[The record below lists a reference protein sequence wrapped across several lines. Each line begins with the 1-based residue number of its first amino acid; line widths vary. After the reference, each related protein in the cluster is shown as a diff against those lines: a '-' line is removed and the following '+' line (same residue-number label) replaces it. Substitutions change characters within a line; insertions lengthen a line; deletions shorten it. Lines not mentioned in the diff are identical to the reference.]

1 MLTALK
7 PKFAESAEIA
17 ELSKNFVMVNVEDD
31 EEPTDG
37 DFSPDRGYIPRILF
51 MGPRRSGKSSIEQ
64 VIFHKMSPHETL
76 FLDTTNTVDVHLIAN
91 NNFVR
96 FQTW

>member
-1 MLTALK
+1 MDDS
-7 PKFAESAEIA
+7 FAQSSGDMRSGENNLVSPEDAIA
-17 ELSKNFVMVNVEDD
+17 
-31 EEPTDG
+31 PG
-37 DFSPDRGYIPRILF
+37 IPRILF

-96 FQTW
+96 FQTWYVAFLLFCSDCPIC